1 MENMKII
8 GISGSL
14 RLKSYNTAILSNIK
28 EQFKDKIDLE
38 IINISDI
45 PLFNEDIENDYIESV
60 DTLKKKIA
68 SADGVII
75 ASPEYNYSIPGA
87 LKNAIDFLSRGNIRP
102 LANKKVAL
110 ISASLSILGGSR
122 MQYDL
127 RKVLLCLDADVI
139 KKPEIFI
146 PEVNKVVDDNGKII
160 NDKVLEKIT
169 LLIEALISNINN
181 NK

>member
-1 MENMKII
+1 MEKLKIV

-14 RLKSYNTAILSNIK
+14 RIKSYNTAILYNIK
-28 EQFKDKIDLE
+28 KIFKDKIDLE
-38 IINISDI
+38 ILDISDI
-45 PLFNEDIENDYIESV
+45 PFFNEDIENNNIASV
-60 DTLKKKIA
+60 DKLKNKILN
-68 SADGVII
+68 ADGVII
-75 ASPEYNYSIPGA
+75 VSPEYNYSIPGV
-87 LKNAIDFLSRGNIRP
+87 LKNAIDFLSRGSIKP
-102 LANKKVAL
+102 LVNKKVAL

-146 PEVNKVVDDNGKII
+146 PEVNKTVDESGKII
-160 NDKVLEKIT
+160 DAKVLEKIN
-169 LLIEALISNINN
+169 ALIDNLILNIMN